1 MRTLIVCVSPGAHQ
15 LPNSKPVKL
24 GEHPHP
30 ILCVYCALYLE
41 LTMVILQHS
50 YLRNIAAFLLAC
62 KKHFNL
68 QDLFVESDL
77 YEVDN
82 FKKVMQVLSRLSH
95 SPEALS
101 LGWV

>member
-1 MRTLIVCVSPGAHQ
+1 MQALPSLNTRPLQ
-15 LPNSKPVKL
+15 LGPL
-24 GEHPHP
+24 GGTPHP
-30 ILCVYCALYLE
+30 RYPTFGIYTPFRAHFIC
-41 LTMVILQHS
+41 TIILQHS
-50 YLRNIAAFLLAC
+50 YLRNIAAFLQAC

>member
-1 MRTLIVCVSPGAHQ
+1 MQSYRQCVLSSEYYISYKHTP
-15 LPNSKPVKL
+15 P
-24 GEHPHP
+24 
-30 ILCVYCALYLE
+30 
-41 LTMVILQHS
+41 MQHS
-50 YLRNIAAFLLAC
+50 YLRNIYAFLQAC

-95 SPEALS
+95 SPEALG

>member
-1 MRTLIVCVSPGAHQ
+1 MPCKWGTHTDSRDASVHSIYCSPKM
-15 LPNSKPVKL
+15 S
-24 GEHPHP
+24 
-30 ILCVYCALYLE
+30 
-41 LTMVILQHS
+41 QHS
-50 YLRNIAAFLLAC
+50 YLRNIAAFLQAC
-62 KKHFNL
+62 KKQFNL

-95 SPEALS
+95 SPQALS